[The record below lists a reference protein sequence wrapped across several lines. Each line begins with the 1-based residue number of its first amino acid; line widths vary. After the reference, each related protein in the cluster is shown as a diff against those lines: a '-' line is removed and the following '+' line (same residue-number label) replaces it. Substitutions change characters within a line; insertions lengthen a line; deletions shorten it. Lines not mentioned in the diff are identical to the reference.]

1 MNIIRN
7 TRLKKRITQKQLAE
21 MVGVSQAY
29 ISKIESDDFVNVT
42 IIEIIK
48 LSKALSID
56 EIDNRLTKLMSNP
69 TYEEACCYGDYKF
82 SDDVFST
89 DVDVLAAKLTS
100 DELKRFHVIRRLLI
114 MNGIIKEE
122 LVDSAWCEGSVALAI
137 EKKPEKELKHIQR
150 YKRLVYLKKRIL

>member
-1 MNIIRN
+1 MVTGFIKQNGRYVSVRESEDNLNVERIKENRN
-7 TRLKKRITQKQLAE
+7 LLIDVLDNTDINE
-21 MVGVSQAY
+21 H
-29 ISKIESDDFVNVT
+29 I
-42 IIEIIK
+42 
-48 LSKALSID
+48 LSID

>member
-56 EIDNRLTKLMSNP
+56 EIEVAKYSLDKYNNSYK
-69 TYEEACCYGDYKF
+69 YEFRGEIA
-82 SDDVFST
+82 
-89 DVDVLAAKLTS
+89 
-100 DELKRFHVIRRLLI
+100 
-114 MNGIIKEE
+114 
-122 LVDSAWCEGSVALAI
+122 
-137 EKKPEKELKHIQR
+137 
-150 YKRLVYLKKRIL
+150 

>member
-56 EIDNRLTKLMSNP
+56 EIEISKYFLNKYN
-69 TYEEACCYGDYKF
+69 
-82 SDDVFST
+82 
-89 DVDVLAAKLTS
+89 
-100 DELKRFHVIRRLLI
+100 
-114 MNGIIKEE
+114 NGGQ
-122 LVDSAWCEGSVALAI
+122 L
-137 EKKPEKELKHIQR
+137 
-150 YKRLVYLKKRIL
+150 